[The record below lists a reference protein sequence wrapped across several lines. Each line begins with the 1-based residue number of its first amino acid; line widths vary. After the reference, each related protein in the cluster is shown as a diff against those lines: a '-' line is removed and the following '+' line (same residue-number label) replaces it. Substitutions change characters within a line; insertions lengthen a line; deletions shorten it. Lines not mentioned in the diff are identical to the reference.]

1 MMSGTLTGGSPFA
14 ADSWLAEK
22 KIGKKKKR
30 EKISLYNSQGILFLQ
45 NYLPCPLHWHC
56 LKKTQLFFFCFCFCN
71 ISLALFFNRTMNFMG
86 LSTGLTAYE
95 ELPRNTRRLFCSLP
109 HVSERSQNNN
119 RVIKMTF
126 THSLIIIYL
135 FFPFC
140 AVMRAIYFMPH

>member
-1 MMSGTLTGGSPFA
+1 MELQQVDLTLLLTHA
-14 ADSWLAEK
+14 K
-22 KIGKKKKR
+22 KNKKKKKR
-30 EKISLYNSQGILFLQ
+30 EKKIPKQQPRYSAPSK
-45 NYLPCPLHWHC
+45 LPPLSPSPALSIV
-56 LKKTQLFFFCFCFCN
+56 LKKYNNFFFSFASCN
-71 ISLALFFNRTMNFMG
+71 IFLVLFFNRIMNFMG

-95 ELPRNTRRLFCSLP
+95 ELPKNTLRLFCSLP

-119 RVIKMTF
+119 RAIKMTF